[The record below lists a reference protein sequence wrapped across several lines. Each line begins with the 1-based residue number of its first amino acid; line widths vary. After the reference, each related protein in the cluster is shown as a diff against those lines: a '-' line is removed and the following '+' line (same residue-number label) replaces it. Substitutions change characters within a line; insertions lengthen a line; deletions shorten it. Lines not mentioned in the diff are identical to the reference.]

1 MDYAVVLYM
10 NEEKTAMVKEWIKE
24 LAPVC
29 GSDYC
34 LCTEPHITISAIIA
48 DDEELVKKEAAEL
61 SKVLKK
67 GEIKVMPS
75 AKQIEGFARLL
86 EEKRDIFVFQCLVGC
101 RVGDLLKLTK
111 GNVNESNDGVYLHY
125 IAEKTTKTSAR
136 TINVPLHDDALAIV
150 KKYINRDGARLL
162 PFVSAQKYNNEIKR
176 VFEAVGITRNVTIYN
191 IGCSYTN
198 PETS

>member
-1 MDYAVVLYM
+1 MWNDYSVVVEEVQMDYAVVLYM

-67 GEIKVMPS
+67 GEIKVGVIGVFNPFVLFLSPVVDDYLIESSQIANDLIKNYVLTTTHGQDMPH
-75 AKQIEGFARLL
+75 FARLCHL
-86 EEKRDIFVFQCLVGC
+86 
-101 RVGDLLKLTK
+101 
-111 GNVNESNDGVYLHY
+111 
-125 IAEKTTKTSAR
+125 AR
-136 TINVPLHDDALAIV
+136 FSV
-150 KKYINRDGARLL
+150 K
-162 PFVSAQKYNNEIKR
+162 
-176 VFEAVGITRNVTIYN
+176 
-191 IGCSYTN
+191 
-198 PETS
+198 

>member
-67 GEIKVMPS
+67 GEIEERYLITVLPTGWTAHFFPVWIFPS
-75 AKQIEGFARLL
+75 SP
-86 EEKRDIFVFQCLVGC
+86 LV
-101 RVGDLLKLTK
+101 
-111 GNVNESNDGVYLHY
+111 
-125 IAEKTTKTSAR
+125 
-136 TINVPLHDDALAIV
+136 
-150 KKYINRDGARLL
+150 
-162 PFVSAQKYNNEIKR
+162 
-176 VFEAVGITRNVTIYN
+176 
-191 IGCSYTN
+191 CSHST
-198 PETS
+198 